1 MDMQMG
7 MVGGSYFNK
16 LSLAKGGITGN
27 SLGVSEI
34 VGEAGR
40 HVGISVIRI
49 SGRGYRKCIYWVV
62 MRNAFPGKLIL
73 FRLLTRAL
81 MVMHSIRRLRQFS
94 HGLFI
99 VSLPVVFQCAF
110 HSS

>member
-1 MDMQMG
+1 MDGYARWG

-49 SGRGYRKCIYWVV
+49 SGRGYRKCVYWVV
-62 MRNAFPGKLIL
+62 VANWAASWTETTKDK
-73 FRLLTRAL
+73 
-81 MVMHSIRRLRQFS
+81 
-94 HGLFI
+94 I
-99 VSLPVVFQCAF
+99 VCLY
-110 HSS
+110 